1 MSGECDKCGEH
12 TLECGCCS
20 VKNRAIDMF
29 RSIGEKVLKEM
40 KDDQIRNSDNSILS
54 NKAIQET
61 LSTIEKCEYFL
72 DILLTKTEEVGGFG
86 SFYPKECQKHLKTMK
101 TILEFEIKQ

>member
-12 TLECGCCS
+12 ALECECRS
-20 VKNRAIDMF
+20 KKDMVMNMF

-40 KDDQIRNSDNSILS
+40 KEDQIRNADNSRLT

-61 LSTIEKCEYFL
+61 LITIEKCEYFL
-72 DILLTKTEEVGGFG
+72 DILLTQTEEIGGFG
-86 SFYPKECQKHLKTMK
+86 SFYPKECQKNLKTMK
-101 TILEFEIKQ
+101 FILEAEK